1 MGKKEL
7 VDIIAEKA
15 ELSKSDA
22 TKALDAMLEGITE
35 GLKKEGKVALVGF
48 GTFSAKKRAARE
60 GINPLTK
67 EPLKIPAKTVASFKA
82 GSKLKDAIN

>member
-1 MGKKEL
+1 MSKTEL
-7 VDIIAEKA
+7 VELIAEQAEISKA
-15 ELSKSDA
+15 AASR
-22 TKALDAMLEGITE
+22 ALDAALEGIVE
-35 GLKKEGKVALVGF
+35 GLKKEGKVTLVGF

-82 GSKLKDAIN
+82 GSKLKDALN

>member
-1 MGKKEL
+1 MSKTEL
-7 VDIIAEKA
+7 VEFIASQAGLTKA
-15 ELSKSDA
+15 DA
-22 TKALDAMLEGITE
+22 TRALDATLEGIST
-35 GLKKEGKVALVGF
+35 GLKKEGKVTLVGF

-82 GSKLKDAIN
+82 GSKLKDKLN

>member
-1 MGKKEL
+1 MSKTEL
-7 VDIIAEKA
+7 VEFMASKANMSKA
-15 ELSKSDA
+15 EA
-22 TKALDAMLEGITE
+22 GRALDAAIEGIST
-35 GLKKEGKVALVGF
+35 GLKKKGKVTLVGF

-82 GSKLKDAIN
+82 GSKLKDALN